1 MTIAMMTNISNDIPY
16 ARKVV
21 VSLIK
26 SPLYTD
32 IQHRQDREL
41 KQFFSTRRKLKIGDS
56 FRLASLFENGKS

>member
-1 MTIAMMTNISNDIPY
+1 MMSDISNVIPY
-16 ARKVV
+16 ARKLV

-32 IQHRQDREL
+32 TQLRQDCEL

-56 FRLASLFENGKS
+56 FRLASLYENGKN